1 MAEIVESD
9 KEVDQLVEAKRSLP
23 ERDYKAVISY
33 VKQERAGGRKPVLK
47 TVVQGEVKMWNAYL
61 NTVEGARD
69 QFRLL
74 SPSKCRGWDVEHRN
88 RLNSA
93 LVEIDRYLHD
103 MLEALS
109 EGGR

>member
-1 MAEIVESD
+1 
-9 KEVDQLVEAKRSLP
+9 
-23 ERDYKAVISY
+23 
-33 VKQERAGGRKPVLK
+33 
-47 TVVQGEVKMWNAYL
+47 MWNAYL